1 MGQDI
6 FDVIVVLVLVF
17 FTLRGFWNGF
27 VGEVAGLVSLVGGF
41 WAAHNFHPL
50 LSEYLT
56 FISEPAWRQ
65 LAAYVLIFVATL
77 ILVAVLARILQ
88 KVLSFSFVAW
98 VDRLAGGI
106 LGLAKGLLLCSI
118 VLLVLQ
124 KLMGNMAFLQNS
136 RALPYFTS
144 LIEQIRAWLPPDV
157 LSWLNI

>member
-6 FDVIVVLVLVF
+6 FDVIIILTLVAF
-17 FTLRGFWNGF
+17 SIRGFLKGF
-27 VGEVAGLVSLVGGF
+27 VAEVAGIASLLGGF
-41 WAAHNFHPL
+41 WVAHHFHPL
-50 LSEYLT
+50 LSPRLT

-88 KVLSFSFVAW
+88 KVLSFSFVTW

-106 LGLAKGLLLCSI
+106 LGLAKGLLLCSV

-157 LSWLNI
+157 LSWFNI

>member
-27 VGEVAGLVSLVGGF
+27 VGEVAGLVSLVGGL

-50 LSEYLT
+50 LSGYLT
-56 FISEPAWRQ
+56 FISAPAWRQ
-65 LAAYVLIFVATL
+65 LAAYVLIFIATL
-77 ILVAVLARILQ
+77 VLVGVLARILQ

-98 VDRLAGGI
+98 VDKLAGGI
-106 LGLAKGLLLCSI
+106 LGLAKGLLLCSL
-118 VLLVLQ
+118 VLIVLQ

-157 LSWLNI
+157 LSRFNI